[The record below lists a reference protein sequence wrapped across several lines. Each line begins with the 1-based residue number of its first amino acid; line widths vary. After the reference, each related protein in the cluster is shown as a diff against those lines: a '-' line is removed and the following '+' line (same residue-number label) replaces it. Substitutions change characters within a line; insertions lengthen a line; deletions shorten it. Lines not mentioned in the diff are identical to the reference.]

1 VKLRRISDDEMP
13 LQLCLSWTVD
23 DVNSL
28 DHYQFVL
35 QENDTGEILVSM
47 AILLNYCFVCIEF
60 CFEENEKLAILSSIR
75 LTLA

>member
-1 VKLRRISDDEMP
+1 MSEEEMP
-13 LQLCLSWTVD
+13 LQLCLSWTAD

-47 AILLNYCFVCIEF
+47 SHI
-60 CFEENEKLAILSSIR
+60 
-75 LTLA
+75 

>member
-35 QENDTGEILVSM
+35 QENDTGEILVSV
-47 AILLNYCFVCIEF
+47 AILLNFFRTYIEF
-60 CFEENEKLAILSSIR
+60 GFD
-75 LTLA
+75 

>member
-1 VKLRRISDDEMP
+1 MP

-35 QENDTGEILVSM
+35 QENDTGEILVSV
-47 AILLNYCFVCIEF
+47 AILLNFFRTYIEF
-60 CFEENEKLAILSSIR
+60 GFD
-75 LTLA
+75 

>member
-1 VKLRRISDDEMP
+1 MKLRRISDDEMP

-35 QENDTGEILVSM
+35 QENDTGEILVSV
-47 AILLNYCFVCIEF
+47 AILLNFFRTYIEF
-60 CFEENEKLAILSSIR
+60 GFD
-75 LTLA
+75 